1 MTVGAFCVEPLS
13 RVAFRTGRPDVSG
26 VGLPPLTGSSPPGTF
41 RHYNPAK
48 RPVRLLPALALLLAL
63 PAAPA
68 AAQNTNCDTELTS
81 QAEVDAFDCTTIE
94 DMLIIE
100 GSDISNL
107 DGLAELEAVVGELYI
122 SFNPELTSLE
132 GLGALTY
139 TNFLTIRGNGSLTTL
154 GGLDSMVWA
163 QQVVIDG
170 NASLTTLAGFAPSA
184 ELVSLIVVANYG
196 LTSLA
201 GLSPDLS
208 VEDLALSENN
218 GMTSLAG
225 IGALADVPFLTLVD
239 NASLSSLGALQEL
252 QSIGFLDV
260 RRNDALEDL
269 SGLGPPLDIE
279 RLRIM
284 DQDALTDL
292 HGLDSLRTLESLSIR
307 DNDALTSI
315 RGLEA
320 LTSTGL
326 RIIGNRALT
335 DLDPLER
342 LAAVGGDLVIQDNP
356 NLVRCAVGLG
366 PILAAEQ
373 ADPSAIGGL
382 VAFGG
387 NDPEGDCNAA
397 DDVLAAYLATDAD
410 AAPDAGA
417 APLAAYPN
425 PAAVPA
431 TLAFALAQ
439 PAAATLVVYDALGR
453 EVARPYD
460 GPASGEVTARLP
472 ALLAGLYVARLTTDG
487 GRAEAVRL
495 TVLR

>member
-1 MTVGAFCVEPLS
+1 MRF
-13 RVAFRTGRPDVSG
+13 
-26 VGLPPLTGSSPPGTF
+26 
-41 RHYNPAK
+41 
-48 RPVRLLPALALLLAL
+48 LPALALLLAL

-68 AAQNTNCDTELTS
+68 AAQAQNTNCDDTLTS
-81 QAEVDAFDCTTIE
+81 QAEVDAFDCTELEGLSISGE
-94 DMLIIE
+94 DIT
-100 GSDISNL
+100 NL
-107 DGLAELEAVVGELYI
+107 DGLAELEVVGGELTI

-132 GLGALTY
+132 GLGALTS
-139 TNFLTIRGNGSLTTL
+139 TNFLSIRDNGSLTDL
-154 GGLDSMVWA
+154 EGLVSLVWA
-163 QQVVIDG
+163 QQVVIEE
-170 NASLTTLAGFAPSA
+170 NASLTTLAGLAPSA
-184 ELVSLIVVANYG
+184 EIGSLIVGANYG

-208 VEDLALSENN
+208 VEGLTLSENN

-342 LAAVGGDLVIQDNP
+342 LAAVGGDLVIQDNAS
-356 NLVRCAVGLG
+356 LVRCAPGLG
-366 PILAAEQ
+366 PLLLADQDA
-373 ADPSAIGGL
+373 PSTVSGAITIASNAPG
-382 VAFGG
+382 
-387 NDPEGDCNAA
+387 GDCNSPE
-397 DDVLAAYLATDAD
+397 DVLAAYLALDAD
-410 AAPDAGA
+410 EPAGPAA

-439 PAAATLVVYDALGR
+439 PAEATLVVYDALGR
-453 EVARPYD
+453 EVARPHD

-472 ALLAGLYVARLTTDG
+472 ALPAGLYVARLTTADG
-487 GRAEAVRL
+487 REEAVRL